1 MADRYWVGGTGTWNA
16 TSTAN
21 WATSSNGSSGASA
34 PTAIDNVFIDTSSG
48 TGTITCTS
56 ASAVCNNITVTASQ
70 AITLAGTLSLI
81 NGSLSYPSGGSF
93 SSTAALTFIS
103 IATGKTITTNGKSV
117 AAVTFNGVGGGWQ
130 LQDNFTSTGTVT
142 LTNGALDLND
152 KTLSANLFSSNN
164 SNIRSIAFGT
174 LGQINLTG
182 NSTTLWGF
190 PTLTNFSFT
199 GTSKVNLTANATT
212 GTRGVQH
219 GNTAGGSESL
229 AFNFNITAGSDTTTI
244 YSFIRNL
251 DYTGFSGIMSNDNVV
266 TKAIYGN
273 LTLSST
279 MTAQAG
285 SSGLPFSSTTQTQTI
300 TTNGVTLDF
309 PITLNGTQTYQLG
322 SALTMGSTR
331 NIIFTTGTFNA
342 GIYNVTTGLFSS
354 SNSNTRTLTMGSGT
368 WTLTGTGT
376 VWSFATI
383 TNLTLNS
390 NTSQI
395 NTTSTS
401 TKTFAGG
408 GQTYYNLSN
417 AGSGTLTITG
427 SNTYNNLSALGGCP
441 LTIASATTQSA
452 NTFTFQG
459 ASSVTIAPSSTTNY
473 TLTKLGGGIV
483 DMQNVSISRCT
494 ANPSTGTWYAGAST
508 DGGNNTGIRFISAPK
523 FMAVF

>member
-1 MADRYWVGGTGTWNA
+1 MADRYWVGGNANWDATAGTKWALTSNGAGGQAVPTAADDVYFDGGSGAVTCTISGSRVAQSINCTGFTGTLA
-16 TSTAN
+16 GTA
-21 WATSSNGSSGASA
+21 A
-34 PTAIDNVFIDTSSG
+34 PTLAISGSLTLDTG
-48 TGTITCTS
+48 MTLTYAGTTTFNATGTITS
-56 ASAVCNNITVTASQ
+56 AGKTLGAVTVNGAGIT
-70 AITLAGTLSLI
+70 ITLGD
-81 NGSLSYPSGGSF
+81 
-93 SSTAALTFIS
+93 ALTS
-103 IATGKTITTNGKSV
+103 SG
-117 AAVTFNGVGGGWQ
+117 
-130 LQDNFTSTGTVT
+130 NFT
-142 LTNGALDLND
+142 LTQGALDLND
-152 KTLSANLFSSNN
+152 KTLSCFLFSSNN
-164 SNIRSIAFGT
+164 SNTRSIAFGT

-182 NSTTLWGF
+182 NSTTLWSF

-219 GNTAGGSESL
+219 GQTAGGSESL
-229 AFNFNITAGSDTTTI
+229 TFNFNVTAGSDTITI
-244 YSFIRNL
+244 ISFIRNL
-251 DYTGFSGIMSNDNVV
+251 DFTGFSGTMPAFSVGNQ
-266 TKAIYGN
+266 AIYGN
-273 LTLSST
+273 LTLSPT
-279 MTAQAG
+279 MTVGAG
-285 SSGLPFSSTTQTQTI
+285 AGAMAFSSTTQTQII
-300 TTNGVTLDF
+300 TTNGVTLDC
-309 PITLNGTQTYQLG
+309 PMTLNGTQTYQLG

-331 NIIFTTGTFNA
+331 TITLTTGTFNA
-342 GIYNVTTGLFSS
+342 GIYNVTTGVFGSN
-354 SNSNTRTLTMGSGT
+354 NSNTRTLTMGSGT

-376 VWSFATI
+376 VWNFTTT
-383 TNLTLNS
+383 TNLTLNA

-408 GQTYYNLSN
+408 GRTYYNLSN

-508 DGGNNTGIRFISAPK
+508 DGGNNTGIRFVSAPK